1 MPKRKLDAAIVS
13 DLQAVTGDSFKDN
26 LFMLPIS
33 SLSPS
38 EDNFYSISD
47 IELLADDIERQGL
60 KHNLVVN
67 ADAEKQDHYYIISG
81 HRRFEAIRFLSEN
94 GRYPSKV
101 IPCFVAGTKTRA
113 ESMLDLI
120 MLNATSRKMTDA
132 EYIQQYDKLEATLR
146 ELDASGKSVP
156 GRMRERIASVL
167 KVSPAQIGKIENILH
182 NGIEEVQQAVRSGDM
197 SISTASAVSSLPVES
212 QSDLIEGKP
221 ASKIRNKDVRDYK
234 EQHQSEYRVVSW
246 DGELQKEIVKEALML
261 FATDQEKAAAQSMKS
276 MQYVDHFRRSHRSQ
290 HSVFSS
296 FSVEGSFDK
305 VTIRFKNPAKYDNIK
320 EIYMTWSAAAK
331 QIQKYFAEQKTDD
344 LPETEIE
351 GQVTFTE
358 VCGEPEGTGI
368 STAEEAQE
376 IISDQHELMSWARS
390 LTQDQIDFLFNGGW
404 YNNTIKGYVIAAAK
418 DADFTDKQIEDLLA
432 GMLSALSEKDKA
444 AADKLYLEW
453 N

>member
-1 MPKRKLDAAIVS
+1 MAKRKLDAAIVS

-38 EDNFYSISD
+38 EDNFYSLSD

-146 ELDASGKSVP
+146 ELDAAGKSVP

-167 KVSPAQIGKIENILH
+167 KVSSAQIGKIENILH
-182 NGIEEVQQAVRSGDM
+182 NGIEEVQQAVRSGDCLR
-197 SISTASAVSSLPVES
+197 SPAVCFCIMPSVVTTLRQCVGSRRRDTLFGQDTSNLHRTVAVNAELENLAYRFGGRLINYPQILVGVGLPVAVHGRTQMLARLTFSPEHRTNFLTAITGVPVIKDIFES
-212 QSDLIEGKP
+212 KQFILGLCRIDIIVNGNISHIIIGKYHL
-221 ASKIRNKDVRDYK
+221 D
-234 EQHQSEYRVVSW
+234 Q
-246 DGELQKEIVKEALML
+246 
-261 FATDQEKAAAQSMKS
+261 FAC
-276 MQYVDHFRRSHRSQ
+276 F
-290 HSVFSS
+290 
-296 FSVEGSFDK
+296 
-305 VTIRFKNPAKYDNIK
+305 
-320 EIYMTWSAAAK
+320 
-331 QIQKYFAEQKTDD
+331 QI
-344 LPETEIE
+344 I
-351 GQVTFTE
+351 
-358 VCGEPEGTGI
+358 
-368 STAEEAQE
+368 TA
-376 IISDQHELMSWARS
+376 
-390 LTQDQIDFLFNGGW
+390 
-404 YNNTIKGYVIAAAK
+404 
-418 DADFTDKQIEDLLA
+418 
-432 GMLSALSEKDKA
+432 
-444 AADKLYLEW
+444 
-453 N
+453 